1 MINYET
7 ILSLF
12 DDKLTLLQY
21 LTKIDEALK
30 NEKLTD
36 ITVTQTDASHV
47 YFTFVFEDGSTIDTP
62 TFTLPQGEQGEQG
75 IQGVSVT
82 NAEIDASG
90 HLILTLSNGN
100 TIDAGATGLQ
110 TVTASD
116 VDSETATQ
124 YEVLKADGNGGASWG
139 RVTAGDIADNNQV
152 GQYLG
157 STGYGFAGWKK
168 FEVSGG
174 QINSYAATQGQ
185 VLTADGN
192 GGAGWETIPAQT
204 PEGTAIKSTGET
216 SGKVL
221 TADGSGGASWQTAG
235 GGGTT
240 LTKYTWTETT
250 WNTSAESTLKSILK
264 NAKGNVLGHLLIR
277 FNVAGG
283 NKNFNINIKEI
294 VYDTNYSS
302 YLLINDSQACTDGT
316 SQYILLLSI
325 YSYNHVWTN
334 NGCLLLKQDGTVT
347 NVTASPTFMSLY
359 VEYYNDEQLHP

>member
-21 LTKIDEALK
+21 LTKIEEALK

-62 TFTLPQGEQGEQG
+62 TFTLPQGAKGDTG
-75 IQGVSVT
+75 ATGADGVSVVD
-82 NAEIDASG
+82 ADIDASG
-90 HLILTLSNGN
+90 HLIITLSNGN

-110 TVTASD
+110 TVTAGD
-116 VDSETATQ
+116 IDSEEATQ
-124 YEVLKADGNGGASWG
+124 YEVLKADGNGSASWG

-174 QINSYAATQGQ
+174 QINSYAATAGQ
-185 VLTADGN
+185 VLTAN
-192 GGAGWETIPAQT
+192 GSGSAGWEAIPAQT

-240 LTKYTWTETT
+240 LNKYYKETT
-250 WNTSAESTLKSILK
+250 NSGAQRALLCKILNNAKIVKYIYSVTEGITLTYSKASNDSLQYYFEGTSVDGSTLCIASF
-264 NAKGNVLGHLLIR
+264 R
-277 FNVAGG
+277 
-283 NKNFNINIKEI
+283 I
-294 VYDTNYSS
+294 VVNSSDYTGSTTDQNRIVKITDQGVITNTTY
-302 YLLINDSQACTDGT
+302 TP
-316 SQYILLLSI
+316 
-325 YSYNHVWTN
+325 
-334 NGCLLLKQDGTVT
+334 K
-347 NVTASPTFMSLY
+347 TF
-359 VEYYNDEQLHP
+359 VIEYYNETEIT

>member
-21 LTKIDEALK
+21 LTKIEEALK
-30 NEKLTD
+30 NEQLTD

-62 TFTLPQGEQGEQG
+62 TFTLPAGPQG
-75 IQGVSVT
+75 IQGPAGADGADGVSVT

-110 TVTASD
+110 TVTAGD
-116 VDSETATQ
+116 IDSETATQ
-124 YEVLKADGNGGASWG
+124 YELLKADGNGGASWG
-139 RVTAGDIADNNQV
+139 RATAGDIADNNQV

-157 STGYGFAGWKK
+157 STGYGFSAWKK
-168 FEVSGG
+168 LEIAGVLVTSGG
-174 QINSYAATQGQ
+174 ATAGQ
-185 VLTADGN
+185 VLTADGSDK
-192 GGAGWETIPAQT
+192 ASWQTIPTQT

-235 GGGTT
+235 GGGKYAHFISIVVGSGT
-240 LTKYTWTETT
+240 LCFMFI
-250 WNTSAESTLKSILK
+250 NSTST
-264 NAKGNVLGHLLIR
+264 
-277 FNVAGG
+277 
-283 NKNFNINIKEI
+283 
-294 VYDTNYSS
+294 
-302 YLLINDSQACTDGT
+302 ACTTYNALKDAIYYSIGSYVPIMANGFRSSTRPICNVIYKSNKLYMTYTNGEGDDDIADYAGT
-316 SQYILLLSI
+316 ITDIVKAL
-325 YSYNHVWTN
+325 
-334 NGCLLLKQDGTVT
+334 
-347 NVTASPTFMSLY
+347 
-359 VEYYNDEQLHP
+359 